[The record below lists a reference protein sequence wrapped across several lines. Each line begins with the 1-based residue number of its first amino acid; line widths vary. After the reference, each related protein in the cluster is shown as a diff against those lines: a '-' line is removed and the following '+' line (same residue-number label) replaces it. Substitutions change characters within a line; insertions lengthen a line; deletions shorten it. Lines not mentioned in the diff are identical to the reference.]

1 MALYNFCMSKDEQGG
16 NAGLDALRA
25 RFEQQSRKAQA
36 YYAVMHE
43 ARQRLGGDDAAHAW
57 MNAPLASL
65 DGRTPA
71 ELVGSG
77 RVDEALAQARALKG

>member
-1 MALYNFCMSKDEQGG
+1 MSKDEQSGV
-16 NAGLDALRA
+16 NSLDALRA

-36 YYAVMHE
+36 FYTVMHE

-57 MNAPLASL
+57 MNAPLAGL

-71 ELVGSG
+71 ALVGEG
-77 RVDEALAQARALKG
+77 RVDEALALARALKG